1 MPKID
6 VESDLPKLE
15 KKVDALVKEA
25 GKINTEN
32 KKRYA
37 EFENLNGALW
47 EGKKMIEDSQK
58 ALKKEKDTKKVKAL
72 ADEIEEQEKTFKKIS
87 AKIPG
92 IRKNVES
99 TMKDAEN
106 CDKDLKS
113 ALDEIAAL
121 NKALT
126 RTAGFGDD
134 LKEMAKQLKDLEKK
148 VDKAREIVGP
158 IATGGLPNTPKL

>member
-47 EGKKMIEDSQK
+47 EGKKMIEDNQK
-58 ALKKEKDTKKVKAL
+58 ALKKEKDTKKIKAL
-72 ADEIEEQEKTFKKIS
+72 ADEIDEQEKTFKKIS

-99 TMKDAEN
+99 TMNDADAN
-106 CDKDLKS
+106 DKELKS
-113 ALDEIAAL
+113 AMDDIAAF
-121 NKALT
+121 NKALM
-126 RTAGFGDD
+126 RTGGDVSE
-134 LKEMAKQLKDLEKK
+134 LKELGKRLKDLEKS

-158 IATGGLPNTPKL
+158 IASGGLPNTPKL

>member
-1 MPKID
+1 MPKIN

-15 KKVDALVKEA
+15 KKVEALVKEA

-58 ALKKEKDTKKVKAL
+58 ALKKEKDTKKIKEL
-72 ADEIEEQEKTFKKIS
+72 ADEIEQQEETFKKIS
-87 AKIPG
+87 GKIPG

-99 TMKDAEN
+99 TMNDATT
-106 CDKDLKS
+106 CDKDLKG
-113 ALDEIAAL
+113 AIDEIAEF
-121 NKALT
+121 NKALL
-126 RTAGFGDD
+126 RTGGDVSD
-134 LKEMAKQLKDLEKK
+134 LKEWGKQLKDLETKAT
-148 VDKAREIVGP
+148 KAREIVGP
-158 IATGGLPNTPKL
+158 ISTGGLPNTPKL